1 MNTIPEN
8 TSERAASLPAAQVA
22 REAEAPHEQSILVE
36 NMFSPE
42 LFSSFASSFSVN
54 AGSVT
59 IKFVSLRW
67 DNSTEPAVQKAV
79 VVARITMPLHGAQTL
94 AEGLQSFLAQN
105 GLQNVPMSRPRTR
118 STDVL
123 AASPVRTA

>member
-1 MNTIPEN
+1 MNTIPESG
-8 TSERAASLPAAQVA
+8 TEPAASPPQAQVA
-22 REAEAPHEQSILVE
+22 REAEPREKSILVE

-105 GLQNVPMSRPRTR
+105 GLQNVPLSRPRTR